1 MAFIDTSLAK
11 AASADGTHDST
22 RYGNSRHSTRSFLAH
37 HMECISHAAVHADAI
52 AVANAAA
59 SLSFQL
65 SMGLA

>member
-1 MAFIDTSLAK
+1 MTLRARISTYHT
-11 AASADGTHDST
+11 AALTTPRAT
-22 RYGNSRHSTRSFLAH
+22 YGGSRHSTRSFLAH